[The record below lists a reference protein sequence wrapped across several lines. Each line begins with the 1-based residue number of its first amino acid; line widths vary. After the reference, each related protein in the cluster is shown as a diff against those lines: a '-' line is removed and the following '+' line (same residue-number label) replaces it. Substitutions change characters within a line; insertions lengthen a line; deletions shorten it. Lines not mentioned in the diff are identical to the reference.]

1 MDEMII
7 INMMMDDGFFI
18 LIMDDND
25 ELLICLVRAY
35 VSTNAE
41 ESTMPQAPGHRNPI
55 AFAFAF
61 AFDVAII
68 AFYCIPHNSY
78 FLLTMTIPVSFKNVN
93 VPECTWYLGT
103 ESASFLHT

>member
-7 INMMMDDGFFI
+7 ISMMMDDGFFF
-18 LIMDDND
+18 LIMDNND

-61 AFDVAII
+61 AFEV
-68 AFYCIPHNSY
+68 AFYCILLHSSQ
-78 FLLTMTIPVSFKNVN
+78 FLLPTNDDDACLFQEC
-93 VPECTWYLGT
+93 ECT
-103 ESASFLHT
+103 